1 MYVIK
6 CYVGYLF
13 VMLYF
18 MLYVYCLFYNVTGLG
33 WVLLALC
40 VVLYFVMLDY

>member
-33 WVLLALC
+33 WVLLGFVCSALFC
-40 VVLYFVMLDY
+40 YA